1 MPGGQP
7 AGLFVVIATACSA
20 LLSKTNFAPG
30 SSLDSYS
37 EGMKNRLSMLG
48 GHAEDSEQAAHA
60 SAKRFV
66 VVVDR

>member
-1 MPGGQP
+1 MERGELTATFRITCNLQP
-7 AGLFVVIATACSA
+7 DRRCGLRVNSR
-20 LLSKTNFAPG
+20 
-30 SSLDSYS
+30 LDSYS